1 MMKKIDSTLLR
12 ALKLIHQC
20 DPRGFYL
27 KILYVTL
34 MSLLPL
40 ANLYVLKY
48 MIDSITS
55 LLGSAQSAMAPELV
69 TCVLFYCGIFLA
81 NRLIDVLST
90 VNNDIL
96 TQRLVDHINNLIQNQ
111 SLRLDMAY
119 YDNPAYHDTFHRAQ
133 QEAAFRPVRIL
144 ESFVS
149 AFGAL
154 ISLSGIVVMLC
165 TTSWTIIVVMVVAML
180 PVFLVRLYKSK
191 AIYRFRR
198 DTTQSMRRSHYYG
211 QLLSNRTYAQEVR
224 SFGLADHF
232 RSLYVDIRRTLV
244 AMLYKISRR
253 LAVYDACTSLF
264 EAVALCA
271 VILMLVRPVASGAV
285 TIGTFVMLFE
295 AFRRGQGY
303 LNNLVSGISGLYE
316 HKLFIGNLYEF
327 LQLQPSIQSPATPVP
342 FPHEV
347 TDIEF
352 RNVTFSYPASSEGG
366 VQPPALKDFCFSARL
381 GELNRLRGENGYG
394 KSTALKLLLRLY
406 DPQEG
411 SILINGHD
419 IRLFDLQEL
428 RRGVGAIFQDH
439 VRFFFTAKENILF
452 GDLSNPLDEERL
464 RRALAVS
471 EAQSVVDR
479 LPNGLETPLGRMFD
493 HGEELSM
500 GQWQRLAL
508 ARQLYSDAPVLVF
521 DEPTAWMDA
530 PARQSFFQSLEE
542 LKKQHLVILISH
554 DEA

>member
-1 MMKKIDSTLLR
+1 MKKTDPTLLR

-27 KILYVTL
+27 KIFYVTL

-55 LLGSAQSAMAPELV
+55 ILGSGSSEMAPTII
-69 TCVLFYCGIFLA
+69 TCVVFYCGIFLA
-81 NRLIDVLST
+81 NRLIDVLS
-90 VNNDIL
+90 VINNDML
-96 TQRLVDHINNLIQNQ
+96 TQRLIDHINNLIQNQ
-111 SLRLDMAY
+111 SVRLDMAY

-149 AFGAL
+149 AFGAV
-154 ISLSGIVVMLC
+154 ISLIGIVVMLC
-165 TTSWTIIVVMVVAML
+165 TTSWTIIVVMVIAML

-191 AIYRFRR
+191 AVYRFRR
-198 DTTQSMRRSHYYG
+198 DTTQSARRSHYYG
-211 QLLSNRTYAQEVR
+211 QLLSNRSFAQEVR

-232 RSLYVDIRRTLV
+232 RALYVDIRRSLV

-271 VILMLVRPVASGAV
+271 VILMLVSPVASGAV

-303 LNNLVSGISGLYE
+303 LNTLVSGISGLYE

-327 LQLQPSIQSPATPVP
+327 LELKPAITSPSVPLP
-342 FPHEV
+342 FPLEV
-347 TDIEF
+347 EEIEF
-352 RNVTFSYPASSEGG
+352 RNITFSYPASTEGG
-366 VQPPALKDFCFSARL
+366 VQPPALEGFCFSARR
-381 GELNRLRGENGYG
+381 GMLNRLRGENGYG

-411 SILINGHD
+411 AILINGTD
-419 IRLFDLQEL
+419 IRLFDLRDL
-428 RRGVGAIFQDH
+428 RHGVGAIFQDH

-452 GDLSNPLDEERL
+452 GDLSHPLDEERL
-464 RRALAVS
+464 QRALAIS
-471 EAQSVVDR
+471 EAQPVVDR
-479 LPNGLETPLGRMFD
+479 LPNGLDTPLGRMFD

-500 GQWQRLAL
+500 GQWQRIAL

-530 PARQSFFQSLEE
+530 PARQSFFRSLDD
-542 LKKQHLVILISH
+542 LKNNHLVILISH
-554 DEA
+554 DEQ